1 MLDDFASTDYKFR
14 IWPRGMREEVPSM
27 ANSNGKGSCG
37 IPDVIAAP
45 RTDPIYNCHAYLTKV
60 PVAAILPF
68 IDEFTKPGDLV
79 VDVFAGSGMTGIAA
93 AMHGRRA
100 HLSDISVLG
109 QHIAL
114 GYLTEVG
121 PAKLREVANKV
132 TSEARKAI
140 GDFYRTERAEDGTTV
155 EMVRTVWSF
164 TYVCPKC
171 KYNLVYFK
179 HLGDDGK
186 EQPKT
191 CPECSETFV
200 RRSWPR
206 GEDVPV
212 QVVVDGV
219 KGKQVEQPPAARD
232 LETIEQARRD
242 KRQDSVPNLAIDA
255 TREMYG
261 RSALGKHD
269 LTETKRFFSPRNAI
283 ALLELWRAIDRVDD
297 KSIQR
302 KLRFAFTAI
311 LPRASRRYQW
321 GPLRPLNAQNQTY
334 YIAPV
339 YFEWNV
345 FELFNRKVEAAVRS
359 DEEIFRGMPLFA
371 KDVAK
376 NVNYSLASADALAH
390 LSDASVDYVFTD
402 PPFGS
407 NIFYSDMNLFQE
419 AWLGTSTAN
428 AREAVMHTTGK
439 KKNGAAE
446 RYESLLRG
454 AFEEAFRVLKPGAHM
469 SVVFG
474 NSNGAI
480 WSLVQRALRDAGFG
494 AVPVHVAILDKGQRS
509 VKGLNSGSEGVVTV
523 DLVLTVQKPADAKA
537 AKSVVASIQGNPSE
551 LLEAA
556 LRGLPEDKAKNPSYV
571 YAATVREAIRRHE
584 AVEHLHLGD
593 VLIALRNAGYVLD
606 PKSGLLNKPASAQAI
621 TLKSKGPKS
630 KGHAASA
637 NP

>member
-1 MLDDFASTDYKFR
+1 
-14 IWPRGMREEVPSM
+14 M
-27 ANSNGKGSCG
+27 ANSKGKKRCSV
-37 IPDVIAAP
+37 PDVIAAP
-45 RTDPIYNCHAYLTKV
+45 RTDPVYNCHAYLTKV

-79 VDVFAGSGMTGIAA
+79 VDIFAGSGMTGIAA

-114 GYLTEVG
+114 GYLTEVNPG
-121 PAKLREVANKV
+121 QFREAADRVV
-132 TSEARKAI
+132 SEARKAI
-140 GDFYRTERAEDGTTV
+140 GDLYTTIRVDDGKAV
-155 EMVRTVWSF
+155 AMVRTVWSF

-171 KYNLVYFK
+171 CNPLVYFK
-179 HLGDDGK
+179 HLEDGGRA
-186 EQPKT
+186 QPKC
-191 CPECSETFV
+191 CPMCGEGFV

-212 QVVVDGV
+212 QVVVDGLN
-219 KGKQVEQPPAARD
+219 GKQVEQPPHDCD
-232 LETIEQARRD
+232 LRTIERARRD
-242 KRQDSVPNLAIDA
+242 KRQHAVPNVPIEAS
-255 TREMYG
+255 REMYG
-261 RSALGKHD
+261 RSALGKHN
-269 LTETKRFFSPRNAI
+269 LTETKRFFSPRNAV
-283 ALLELWRAIDRVDD
+283 ALLELWQAIDRVEDQG
-297 KSIQR
+297 IRR

-345 FELFNRKVEAAVRS
+345 FELFGRKVEAAIRS
-359 DEEIFRGMPLFA
+359 DEEIFRDAPLFA
-371 KDVAK
+371 KEVAS
-376 NVNYSLASADALAH
+376 NVDYSLASADSLNH

-419 AWLGTSTAN
+419 AWLGTTTAN

-439 KKNGAAE
+439 KNGAAE
-446 RYESLLRG
+446 RYETLLRG
-454 AFEEAFRVLKPGAHM
+454 AFEEAYRVLKPGAYM

-494 AVPVHVAILDKGQRS
+494 SVPVHVAILDKGQRS

-523 DLVLTVQKPADAKA
+523 DLVLTVQKPTVARA
-537 AKSVVASIQGNPSE
+537 ATLMEAPVQGNPSD
-551 LLEAA
+551 LAEAA
-556 LRGLPEDKAKNPSYV
+556 LRSLAEDEARNPSYV

-584 AVEHLHLGD
+584 SVEHLHLGD
-593 VLIALRNAGYVLD
+593 VLIALRNAGYTID
-606 PKSGLLNKPASAQAI
+606 PKSGLLNRPALAKATTEQKSHSA
-621 TLKSKGPKS
+621 TVGP
-630 KGHAASA
+630 
-637 NP
+637 